1 MGGISPGLSSGD
13 PSLLSMSCL
22 MSQLLLVSLFVA
34 DVMVVSDLGRINPG
48 RSYGESRQTTE
59 THLWNGR
66 ELMGTLC
73 QIQLVKIATWL
84 LFY

>member
-1 MGGISPGLSSGD
+1 MGILT
-13 PSLLSMSCL
+13 
-22 MSQLLLVSLFVA
+22 VTVF
-34 DVMVVSDLGRINPG
+34 DVTVVVDFIVCCYVVVVSDLGRINPG

>member
-1 MGGISPGLSSGD
+1 
-13 PSLLSMSCL
+13 
-22 MSQLLLVSLFVA
+22 MSQLLLVSLFVV
-34 DVMVVSDLGRINPG
+34 DVVVFSDLGRINPG

>member
-1 MGGISPGLSSGD
+1 
-13 PSLLSMSCL
+13 
-22 MSQLLLVSLFVA
+22 MSQLLLVLSFIA
-34 DVMVVSDLGRINPG
+34 DVVVVSDLGRINPG

-84 LFY
+84 LFYEGHQNLYLSGKKLEI